1 MRAVAAHL
9 KRISES
15 DKKTFDPI
23 EVRPLKTAHL
33 LGITIVRS
41 LHFTSWQEME
51 NVDPL
56 VFDAF
61 KMLLLMRMRS
71 SVPSRFQRKKDF
83 SRWKGM

>member
-1 MRAVAAHL
+1 MRALAAHL

-41 LHFTSWQEME
+41 LPFHKLARNGE
-51 NVDPL
+51 
-56 VFDAF
+56 
-61 KMLLLMRMRS
+61 R
-71 SVPSRFQRKKDF
+71 
-83 SRWKGM
+83 